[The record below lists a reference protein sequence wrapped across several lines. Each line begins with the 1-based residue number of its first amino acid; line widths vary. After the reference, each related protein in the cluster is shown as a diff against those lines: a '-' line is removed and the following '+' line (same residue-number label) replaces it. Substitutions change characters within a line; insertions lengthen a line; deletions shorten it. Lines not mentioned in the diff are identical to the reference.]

1 MKKSSIILISSAIV
15 LVLSAFNVINAEES
29 GNETSQ
35 AQAENGKTVAWYV
48 ANIQEA
54 KAKNKECFDN
64 HIQKSAADCEN
75 ALHALQISFKGG
87 N

>member
-1 MKKSSIILISSAIV
+1 VKKSSIILISAAVV
-15 LVLSAFNVINAEES
+15 LILSAFNVISAEES
-29 GNETSQ
+29 GQ
-35 AQAENGKTVAWYV
+35 AQAENDKTVAWYV

-64 HIQKSAADCEN
+64 HIQQSSADCEN

>member
-29 GNETSQ
+29 SNAANQ

-64 HIQKSAADCEN
+64 SIQKSDEDCEN